1 MFYRSVQSVRQSK
14 SVRFVL
20 EANEKTN
27 SCSELLAVFE
37 NWLSGC
43 FACVRWNGTWSQC
56 LVSALLRHGSVLT
69 TFLFHIYLDHLAK
82 LNCAKRLFI
91 FIIIYADDILL
102 IEPGCAY
109 ISTRDGRTLS

>member
-1 MFYRSVQSVRQSK
+1 MVTMFGISFGVRQ
-14 SVRFVL
+14 R
-20 EANEKTN
+20 
-27 SCSELLAVFE
+27 
-37 NWLSGC
+37 
-43 FACVRWNGTWSQC
+43 
-56 LVSALLRHGSVLT
+56 SVLT

-82 LNCAKRLFI
+82 LNNCAKRL